1 MRTAVKTLGAK
12 QAALIA
18 VLVVM
23 QVGSLWFLFG
33 GAYRIGLGI
42 QSELIFLSISV
53 IAGLGLTGYCIAL
66 LVECLRNARSTQKYG
81 VHFYSD
87 CVALTLGALLGLAP
101 LWLGIWFTLAVRFR
115 G

>member
-1 MRTAVKTLGAK
+1 MKTVGAK
-12 QAALIA
+12 QALPIA

-42 QSELIFLSISV
+42 QSELVFLTISV

-66 LVECLRNARSTQKYG
+66 LTKCFRNATSTQKYG
-81 VHFYSD
+81 VHFYST
-87 CVALTLGALLGLAP
+87 CVALAMGALLGLAP
-101 LWLGIWFTLAVRFR
+101 IWLGIWFAVALYSNR
-115 G
+115 